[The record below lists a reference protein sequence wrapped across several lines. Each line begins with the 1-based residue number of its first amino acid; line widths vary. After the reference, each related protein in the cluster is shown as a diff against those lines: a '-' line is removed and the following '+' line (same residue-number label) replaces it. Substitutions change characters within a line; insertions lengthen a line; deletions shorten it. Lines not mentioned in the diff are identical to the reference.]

1 MLGQWIRNVSSE
13 NGRHLTLPGEFR
25 SKRKTG
31 VMHKANWSTS
41 HIYSSH
47 CLTLVL
53 TSPSKP
59 DITIHT
65 LFTWQKSG
73 RRSILLCASFPVVLW
88 WLILCV
94 NLTQPWDAKIIG
106 QTLSLGVSMRVFFIR
121 VLSKSVDWIKHIAF
135 PNVGGASSNQ
145 LKACTE

>member
-1 MLGQWIRNVSSE
+1 MLGQRIHNVSSE

-25 SKRKTG
+25 WNRKKG
-31 VMHKANWSTS
+31 VMQKANWAASR
-41 HIYSSH
+41 IYYCH
-47 CLTLVL
+47 CLILVP

-73 RRSILLCASFPVVLW
+73 GRSIRLCASFLVFLW

-94 NLTQPWDAKIIG
+94 NLTRPWDAKIVG

-121 VLSKSVDWIKHIAF
+121 LLSKSVDWIKHIAF